1 MATVQ
6 TPEQGKPITDFI
18 AGVFDGLSLLFQSRN
33 GAAGKVSGDDVANY
47 VVNSKVY
54 SSVGNCS
61 IVEAIGKPIDGEL
74 TAGQTTVTFSD
85 ASIKTTSIIDV
96 YVDDAFLGVVPKA
109 ISASTGSVTLTFD
122 VQSANMPVL
131 IIVRGG

>member
-61 IVEAIGKPIDGEL
+61 IVEAIGKPIDGVL

-85 ASIKTTSIIDV
+85 ASIKTTSMIDV
-96 YVDDAFLGVVPKA
+96 YVDDTFVGVAPKL
-109 ISASTGSVTLTFD
+109 ISVSAGSATLTFD
-122 VQSANMPVL
+122 VQSTNMPVRV
-131 IIVRGG
+131 IVKGG